1 MSNNP
6 SIKGD
11 APGNLIIGEG
21 VKVVGHLMVP
31 GLAVINGT
39 LEGGLQAGELL
50 VGPQGTLSGQVSV
63 RTADVH
69 GRTFDTLTASEFLCV
84 RSTGVVSGKA
94 NYGEIEIEKGGVIQG
109 AVGPFGP
116 GESAAA
122 AAAFCAWNV
131 ISAARLASEP
141 KIVSSAIS
149 RCSSLSGAS
158 AS

>member
-116 GESAAA
+116 GEASAATA
-122 AAAFCAWNV
+122 AATVPPVLGHDPGKA
-131 ISAARLASEP
+131 
-141 KIVSSAIS
+141 
-149 RCSSLSGAS
+149 
-158 AS
+158 

>member
-1 MSNNP
+1 MSNPAGKN
-6 SIKGD
+6 D

-50 VGPQGTLSGQVSV
+50 VGPQGSLSGQVNV
-63 RTADVH
+63 RTADIH
-69 GRTFDTLTASEFLCV
+69 GHTYDTLSASEFLCV

-109 AVGPFGP
+109 AVGPVG
-116 GESAAA
+116 AQD
-122 AAAFCAWNV
+122 
-131 ISAARLASEP
+131 
-141 KIVSSAIS
+141 
-149 RCSSLSGAS
+149 SGS
-158 AS
+158 ASPAALPHAASQG

>member
-21 VKVVGHLMVP
+21 VKVVGHLLVP

-122 AAAFCAWNV
+122 AAAATV
-131 ISAARLASEP
+131 QPVLGHE
-141 KIVSSAIS
+141 
-149 RCSSLSGAS
+149 SGQG
-158 AS
+158 

>member
-1 MSNNP
+1 MSNLAGKN
-6 SIKGD
+6 D

-50 VGPQGTLSGQVSV
+50 VGPQGSLSGQVNV

-69 GRTFDTLTASEFLCV
+69 GRTFDTLSASEFLCV

-94 NYGEIEIEKGGVIQG
+94 SYGEIEIEKGGVIQG
-109 AVGPFGP
+109 AIGPVSGQESVGDAPRALGHDN
-116 GESAAA
+116 GQA
-122 AAAFCAWNV
+122 
-131 ISAARLASEP
+131 
-141 KIVSSAIS
+141 
-149 RCSSLSGAS
+149 
-158 AS
+158 